1 MTLMSLAASSVWYRV
16 SYDMLYASINFF
28 ADAAVSIGLAKGL
41 DSQQSILNEMD
52 EPVTTQWLRVWE
64 TIRFLDL

>member
-1 MTLMSLAASSVWYRV
+1 MMTLMSLAASSVWYRV
-16 SYDMLYASINFF
+16 SYDRLYASINFF

-52 EPVTTQWLRVWE
+52 EL
-64 TIRFLDL
+64 